1 MNHYSITLTEYDGR
15 ILIDLRIDGHVIYKA
30 LVEKSKVEKKMER
43 VYKIIKNSS
52 ETFVRLS
59 S

>member
-30 LVEKSKVEKKMER
+30 LVEKNQVEKKMER

>member
-30 LVEKSKVEKKMER
+30 LVEKDKVEKKMER

-52 ETFVRLS
+52 ETFVRLLS
-59 S
+59 